1 MRWKRAETVGEA
13 FYVKP
18 TSTYDD
24 GRFSPPDDLGY
35 DSAGEI
41 AISLGVAE
49 FCGINYAI

>member
-1 MRWKRAETVGEA
+1 MSEA
-13 FYVKP
+13 FYVK
-18 TSTYDD
+18 TAATDND